1 LWRNVHFNVQ
11 CVVFSCTSFPFPSCL
26 FFLSVTPLDVV
37 KTRLQ
42 AQQRLMIS
50 KKCYLYCNGLMDHL
64 CPCAPNG
71 NGATAAKKL
80 QFTGTI
86 DAFAKIS
93 RHEGVKSLWS
103 GLSPTLVLAL
113 PTTMIYFV
121 TYEQLRQRLKD
132 RYMLTRPGETE
143 IPLWIPLVSGASA
156 RVFAVT
162 LVNPLELVRTKMQ
175 SEKLSYREVG
185 TAYRSM
191 LKTQG
196 VTFLWRGL
204 FPTIL
209 RDVPFS
215 GIYWTSYETLK
226 KKFNVEYPTFWFSF
240 AAGAISGSIAACL
253 TVPFDV
259 VKTHQQIEFGEKVLM
274 ASKYLDYLPILN
286 PNSCSLPC
294 SHPSKVD
301 GHFQNDGP
309 YLPSARTRRPVCR
322 LGPATL
328 QSGPGLC
335 HHDFHL

>member
-1 LWRNVHFNVQ
+1 
-11 CVVFSCTSFPFPSCL
+11 
-26 FFLSVTPLDVV
+26 VTPLDVV

-50 KKCYLYCNGLMDHL
+50 NKCYLYCNGLMDHL
-64 CPCAPNG
+64 CPCGPNG
-71 NGATAAKKL
+71 NGQLNGTAAKKL
-80 QFTGTI
+80 HFNGTI
-86 DAFAKIS
+86 DAFVKIS
-93 RHEGVKSLWS
+93 RHEGIKSLWS

-121 TYEQLRQRLKD
+121 TYEQLRQRFKD
-132 RYMLTRPGETE
+132 RYLFTRPGLTE
-143 IPLWIPLVSGASA
+143 IPLWIPLVSGSLA

-162 LVNPLELVRTKMQ
+162 LVNPLELIRTKMQ

-191 LKTQG
+191 LKSQG
-196 VTFLWRGL
+196 MTFLWRGL

-215 GIYWTSYETLK
+215 GIYWTTYETLK
-226 KKFNVEYPTFWFSF
+226 KANNVEYPTFWFSF

-274 ASKYLDYLPILN
+274 ASKKILYQ
-286 PNSCSLPC
+286 SRTSVYEISLSATPQKPTGTFKTMGRIYQVHGF
-294 SHPSKVD
+294 SGLFAGLAPRLFKV
-301 GHFQNDGP
+301 
-309 YLPSARTRRPVCR
+309 A
-322 LGPATL
+322 PACAIMISTFEIGK
-328 QSGPGLC
+328 SF
-335 HHDFHL
+335 FHQYNIEQFLENGGRGQPE